1 MEPEDPRRLLVLF
14 QSKSSSSTAVT
25 CQLDLR
31 RPDFCSDWISLIAWT
46 SEEDFSLAFRIVDV
60 EVDLADPLLRLFITD
75 LKLTQITQP
84 LFNGFLTLS
93 SKTEVGQTKHT

>member
-25 CQLDLR
+25 CPLDLR
-31 RPDFCSDWISLIAWT
+31 RPDFGSDWISLIAWT

-60 EVDLADPLLRLFITD
+60 EVVLADPLLRLFITD

-84 LFNGFLTLS
+84 LFDGFLTLV
-93 SKTEVGQTKHT
+93 KTEVGQTKHT